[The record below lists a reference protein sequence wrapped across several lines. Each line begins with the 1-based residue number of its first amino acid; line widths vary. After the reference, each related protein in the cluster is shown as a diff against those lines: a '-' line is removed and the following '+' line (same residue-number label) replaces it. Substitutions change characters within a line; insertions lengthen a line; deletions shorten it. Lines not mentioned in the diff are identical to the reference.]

1 MKRIITAIDNPK
13 LNEELK
19 KEKNFQIIGKDIQ
32 YKEAILE
39 TLEENNNIDIIILSE
54 NILGEIKLEKL
65 IEKIKLINDQ
75 IKIIFILEKENIELE
90 KILIKNNIIDIYY
103 NSKINLNELIKIINK
118 KEMNMEEE
126 IIKLK
131 KIIEEKN
138 LKYNTEDRKVEEI
151 KTHRLNNKNKYIN
164 KIKNQIE
171 IIVKNA
177 LNRVKK
183 VDNSRNMSTKI
194 ITFSGNYKSGK
205 TTLSLIISQ
214 YLSEKNCKV
223 LLIDGDFEK
232 NDLSI
237 ILKKNKGKN
246 NFYRKNKK
254 QYKNKFNKKRIK
266 NQIKIIN
273 VKNRINYEFKKLINQ
288 KNKIYYYQIKQIMDL
303 FTKKINKN
311 FYFFNGLDHLFK
323 NKKRQKEKIIKN
335 IIFIYLKRIKNNYNF
350 IIIDLSKSN
359 FGIINETILK
369 NSNINFIL
377 MEASVLGINEIKK
390 TLDTYLKD
398 WKVNENSLHIVSNK
412 KKFNSINKSLIY
424 HSIFPKNKIYEMKE
438 NKIYYSIINNYF
450 RKRFL
455 LKNKNIRKEIN
466 KIIYNIIIK

>member
-232 NDLSI
+232 NDLSL
-237 ILKKNKGKN
+237 ILKRNKKKKNY
-246 NFYRKNKK
+246 FEKNKK
-254 QYKNKFNKKRIK
+254 INKNKFNKKRIK